1 LIKSNAGKINK
12 VKQNNNKVKDV
23 CAKNSPRRS
32 LLYCSPATAPEKK
45 LLLADGARKEAAGVE
60 Q

>member
-23 CAKNSPRRS
+23 RAKTPLAEVFHS
-32 LLYCSPATAPEKK
+32 SPATAPEN
-45 LLLADGARKEAAGVE
+45 LMCFMVPS
-60 Q
+60 

>member
-32 LLYCSPATAPEKK
+32 LLFLSGN
-45 LLLADGARKEAAGVE
+45 GARKIADG
-60 Q
+60 